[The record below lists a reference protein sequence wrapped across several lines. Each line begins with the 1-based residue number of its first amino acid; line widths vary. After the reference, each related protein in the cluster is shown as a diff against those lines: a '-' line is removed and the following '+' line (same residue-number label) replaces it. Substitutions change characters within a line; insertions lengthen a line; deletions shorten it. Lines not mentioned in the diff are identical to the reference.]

1 MNYRQLAVAVV
12 LLAGCGG
19 PKLYP
24 VEGTVAWADGK
35 PARELAGGAV
45 NFEPVGGGTS
55 ATGPIDEQ
63 GRYRLGTNRPGDG
76 VPAGEYKVTLA
87 PPPSADPDRPAPP
100 VLHPDYQRLDSTK
113 LRKTVAPQNNDIP
126 LSLERVRR

>member
-1 MNYRQLAVAVV
+1 MKCRHWAVAAV

-35 PARELAGGAV
+35 PARELTGGAV

-55 ATGPIDEQ
+55 ATGPIDNE

-76 VPAGEYKVTLA
+76 VPPGEYRVTLT
-87 PPPSADPDRPAPP
+87 PPPAADPDRPPPP
-100 VLHPDYQRLDSTK
+100 VLSPDYQRLDTTK
-113 LRKTVAPQNNDIP
+113 LKKTVAPQSNDIT
-126 LSLERVRR
+126 LSLERYKR